1 MTPIRY
7 GMVGGGRDAF
17 IGAVHRKACALD
29 GEAVLVAGALSSD
42 PEKSRAS
49 GADLGLDPSRAYG
62 SWPEMLEG
70 ELALPESER
79 VQMVERRHAQSR
91 PLRRRPRVRRGG
103 LRGRLR
109 QAPRAHERAGRA
121 SSSRP
126 SASAGAVFAV
136 TYNYTGY
143 PMVKEARALVRG
155 GELGDIR
162 KVVVSYTQG
171 WLATLLESTG
181 NKQADWRTD
190 PARSG
195 VAGAMGDIGSH
206 AENLLATI
214 TGLHVTHVCS
224 DLTTFVEGRKLDDDA
239 SVLLRLDGGARGTLM
254 ASQIA
259 IGYENALEIA
269 VHGTKGSLSW
279 RQEEPNE
286 LLVRRADEPLRVL
299 RRGNPYLGAAAT
311 KATRIPPG
319 HPEAFI
325 EAFANVYLGVF
336 EAIRAREA
344 GRALGDLEGD
354 FPSVEDGARGVRF
367 IERVVES
374 SSSSEK
380 WLAV

>member
-1 MTPIRY
+1 MEPT
-7 GMVGGGRDAF
+7 
-17 IGAVHRKACALD
+17 
-29 GEAVLVAGALSSD
+29 
-42 PEKSRAS
+42 
-49 GADLGLDPSRAYG
+49 
-62 SWPEMLEG
+62 
-70 ELALPESER
+70 
-79 VQMVERRHAQSR
+79 
-91 PLRRRPRVRRGG
+91 
-103 LRGRLR
+103 
-109 QAPRAHERAGRA
+109 PRA
-121 SSSRP
+121 
-126 SASAGAVFAV
+126 
-136 TYNYTGY
+136 
-143 PMVKEARALVRG
+143 
-155 GELGDIR
+155 
-162 KVVVSYTQG
+162 
-171 WLATLLESTG
+171 
-181 NKQADWRTD
+181 
-190 PARSG
+190 SG

-206 AENLLATI
+206 AENLLRDDHRPPR
-214 TGLHVTHVCS
+214 GQHVCS

-239 SVLLRLDGGARGTLM
+239 SVLLRLHGGARGTLT

-299 RRGNPYLGAAAT
+299 RRGDAVPRSAAAT

-325 EAFANVYLGVF
+325 EAFANVYLGAF
-336 EAIRAREA
+336 EAIRARQA